1 MGNEIVEL
9 TENMISELSMINSV
23 ENSVC
28 LPIEK
33 LSSLGEFVRKAFIS
47 FGLNSEIPVS
57 KGETLFRT
65 INVDPADVLKKAKD
79 GSYWGAIRKADGTS
93 KMAKFAEISPFSVK
107 KAVTVNPALALMA
120 ATLRTLE
127 KKLDKITKL
136 SEQIVSFLE
145 NEKRSEIVADV
156 QTLLNIISNYKYN
169 WDNDMYLTNNHK
181 MVLDIQ
187 RTARKNINFYQKTID
202 DLLSK
207 KKTSA
212 TQKQTDALLNC
223 YINAFQYLK
232 MSLYTYS
239 MASMLDVMISGNF
252 YESYVQ
258 NKISEIQEISMN
270 YRELFEKSSVFLE
283 KQSAKTLSNNVLKG
297 LGVASGT
304 AGKVFSS
311 IPVVKKGHVGKALI
325 NKSDVIKTSAQENDD
340 KAVKLFA
347 QYNNPQ
353 TNIFVEKL
361 QEIKCIYKSNEILI
375 TEDNVYFIE
384 NKQDEDNIWGDNN
397 EHTKN

>member
-93 KMAKFAEISPFSVK
+93 KMAKFAEISHFSVK

-397 EHTKN
+397 EHTKY